1 MPIIDL
7 FDPEKHVSDQVKA
20 QRLETCAG
28 CQRRG
33 QRFGK
38 DICTLCTCFLDLKTR
53 LKTEE
58 CPLKKWA
65 KE

>member
-1 MPIIDL
+1 MIIDL
-7 FDPEKHVSDQVKA
+7 LDPSKHVSDQVKA
-20 QRLETCAG
+20 KRLDICST

-33 QRFGK
+33 KKFGK

-58 CPLKKWA
+58 CPLRKWG